1 MTERVLRVREDAGLP
16 REALE
21 RMKNLR
27 FRVAED
33 GGVVVEERRVFL
45 ASFPKLRHAL
55 VAYGLTTRD
64 LILEM
69 PL

>member
-16 REALE
+16 REIIEKL
-21 RMKNLR
+21 KSLR

-33 GGVVVEERRVFL
+33 GGVIVEQERRFL

-64 LILEM
+64 LEIEK